1 MRNIHEH
8 FRAINPINGVLFDIL
23 DRLPIGVVVVKFG
36 CEVCE
41 MNELAQEIVSLDD
54 GVWIDHQI
62 LRAHSNSETKHLHA
76 FVDRMVDPERGTL
89 TAGDNVLALSRP
101 SLLPSYIAM
110 VAPINSRDEDIGEPF
125 AVIFLS
131 DPHRQNNFDS
141 ARLETIYGLTPAQAR
156 LTILLV
162 QGLSL
167 EEAAEKLYV
176 SLNTVRS
183 HLRQIFSKTDTKR
196 QSEVVR
202 IILSGVIGIIGRRG
216 PSRSSARPRVSRPS
230 APLGA
235 K

>member
-1 MRNIHEH
+1 MRSIDEH
-8 FRAINPINGVLFDIL
+8 FRAIDAINGLLFDIL
-23 DRLPIGVVVVKFG
+23 DRLPIGVVVVGSG

-54 GVWIDHQI
+54 GVWIDHRT

-76 FVDRMVDPERGTL
+76 LVDRMVNPERGTL
-89 TAGDNVLALSRP
+89 TAGDDVFALSRR
-101 SLLPSYIAM
+101 SMLPSFSAM

-131 DPHRQNNFDS
+131 DPHRQNNFDP
-141 ARLETIYGLTPAQAR
+141 ARLERFYGLTPAEAQ

-167 EEAAEKLYV
+167 EEAAEKLNV
-176 SLNTVRS
+176 NLNTVRT
-183 HLRQIFSKTDTKR
+183 HLKRIFSKTGTNR